1 MKKTGLLN
9 SDVSMAIAQM
19 GHLDTLVVADAG
31 LPTPVGAW
39 RIDLALRPG
48 VPAFLDVVDAIL
60 SELHIERA
68 IVAAE
73 LAQVSPQLWD
83 ALQGRLGGVVIEQVP
98 HDEFKRRS
106 ASARAIV
113 RSGEFTP
120 YANVILVSGVV
131 F

>member
-9 SDVSMAIAQM
+9 SDVSTVIAQM

-31 LPTPVGAW
+31 LPAPVGAW

-48 VPAFLDVVDAIL
+48 MPAFLDVVDAIL

-83 ALQGRLGGVVIEQVP
+83 ALQGRLGGVPIEQVP
-98 HDEFKRRS
+98 HNEFKRRS
-106 ASARAIV
+106 ADARAIV

>member
-9 SDVSMAIAQM
+9 SDVSTAIAQM

-31 LPTPVGAW
+31 LPVPAGTW

-48 VPAFLDVVDAIL
+48 VPGFLDVVDAIL

-73 LAQVSPQLWD
+73 LPQVSPQLWD
-83 ALQGRLGGVVIEQVP
+83 ALQGRLGGAAIEQVP

-106 ASARAIV
+106 AGARAIV
-113 RSGEFTP
+113 RSGECTP

>member
-1 MKKTGLLN
+1 VKKTGLLN
-9 SDVSMAIAQM
+9 SDVSTVIAQM

-31 LPTPVGAW
+31 LPAPVGAW

-48 VPAFLDVVDAIL
+48 MPAFLDVVDAIL

-83 ALQGRLGGVVIEQVP
+83 ALQGRLGGVPIEQVP
-98 HDEFKRRS
+98 HNEFKRRS
-106 ASARAIV
+106 ADARAIV